1 MPVLLDFDCERKLK
15 QTRLGA
21 DFSLHP
27 GFLCAGG
34 EEGKDAC
41 KGDGGG
47 PLACEVK
54 RERTEKKK
62 DLTFKMSQVNG
73 RWVLSGI
80 VSWGLG
86 CGEKDVPGVYVEV
99 RIIFLT
105 E

>member
-1 MPVLLDFDCERKLK
+1 MECQVNVKSRSELDI
-15 QTRLGA
+15 
-21 DFSLHP
+21 
-27 GFLCAGG
+27 GG
-34 EEGKDAC
+34 
-41 KGDGGG
+41 
-47 PLACEVK
+47 
-54 RERTEKKK
+54 RETC
-62 DLTFKMSQVNG
+62 LTFKMFQVNG